1 MKKEQLPLIKVL
13 DKIKI
18 FEKKQEITHT
28 NFLDP
33 AEQIEIQNVIR
44 KVPHTLVGG
53 YIEAER
59 KVLVIGLVE
68 EETKPYDFLKV
79 IRIEANKNLSH
90 RDILGSLLGL
100 GIKRE
105 MIGDI
110 LINANLADIIVLK
123 EISSYVL
130 QNLNKIGKEKV
141 KAYEHKLEELLQIEN
156 TKKEIKTTVASLRV
170 DAIVSCGIGVS
181 REISSK
187 LIQTQ
192 KVKLNHKLLENASK
206 KISEGDILSI
216 RGYGRLE
223 LVSILGETR
232 KDRIRI
238 ILKRYWNQEAFN

>member
-59 KVLVIGLVE
+59 KVLVIGLAE

-238 ILKRYWNQEAFN
+238 ILKRY

>member
-18 FEKKQEITHT
+18 FEKKQEIAHT

-59 KVLVIGLVE
+59 KVLVIGSAE

-141 KAYEHKLEELLQIEN
+141 KAYEHKLEELLQVEN

-238 ILKRYWNQEAFN
+238 ILKRY

>member
-59 KVLVIGLVE
+59 KVLVIGSAE

-141 KAYEHKLEELLQIEN
+141 KAYEHKLEELLQVKKK
-156 TKKEIKTTVASLRV
+156 KKEIKTTVASLRV

-232 KDRIRI
+232 KDRVRI
-238 ILKRYWNQEAFN
+238 ILKRY

>member
-53 YIEAER
+53 YSEAER
-59 KVLVIGLVE
+59 KVLVIGSAE

-238 ILKRYWNQEAFN
+238 ILKRY

>member
-59 KVLVIGLVE
+59 KVLVIGSAE

-141 KAYEHKLEELLQIEN
+141 KAYEHKLEELLQVEN

-232 KDRIRI
+232 KDRVRI
-238 ILKRYWNQEAFN
+238 ILKRY

>member
-238 ILKRYWNQEAFN
+238 ILKRY